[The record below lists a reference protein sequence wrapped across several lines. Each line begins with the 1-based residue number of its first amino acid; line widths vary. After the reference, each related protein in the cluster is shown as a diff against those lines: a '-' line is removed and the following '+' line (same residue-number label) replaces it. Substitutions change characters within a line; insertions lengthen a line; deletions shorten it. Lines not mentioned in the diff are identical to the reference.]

1 MQNEITTPDHHHS
14 RVLPVLLAGL
24 AGGLTEVVWIT
35 LYSSLSSTSATAVA
49 DQIATTVLPVS
60 AGGGLTPALG
70 VGIHMILSIV
80 LATAFVLA
88 LYAPIARRFG
98 ATGIFISGLTTL
110 AAVWALNFF
119 ILLPILNP
127 RFPLLMPYA
136 VTFTSKL
143 LFGAAMSW
151 VLIRTEGKQ
160 PQRRL
165 SMPPM

>member
-1 MQNEITTPDHHHS
+1 MQIENSTPDNHHS

-24 AGGLTEVVWIT
+24 AGGLTEIVWIT
-35 LYSSLSSTSATAVA
+35 LYSSLSSTSATTVA
-49 DQIATTVLPVS
+49 DQIATTVLHVS
-60 AGGGLTPALG
+60 AGVSFTPALG
-70 VGIHMILSIV
+70 VGIHMLLSIV

-88 LYAPIARRFG
+88 LYGPIARRYG
-98 ATGIFISGLTTL
+98 ATGIFISGLATL
-110 AAVWALNFF
+110 AAVWAVNFF

-151 VLIRTEGKQ
+151 VLIKSEGRKS
-160 PQRRL
+160 QRRL
-165 SMPPM
+165 SVPPM

>member
-1 MQNEITTPDHHHS
+1 MQNEITTPDHHQS
-14 RVLPVLLAGL
+14 RVLPVILAGL

-35 LYSSLSSTSATAVA
+35 CYSSLSSTSATQVA
-49 DQIATTVLPVS
+49 SQITATVMTVG
-60 AGGGLTPALG
+60 AGGSLTPALG
-70 VGIHMILSIV
+70 VGIHMILSIA
-80 LATAFVLA
+80 LATAFVMA

-110 AAVWALNFF
+110 AAVWAVNFF

-151 VLIRTEGKQ
+151 VLIRTGTKK
-160 PQRRL
+160 PQRML
-165 SMPPM
+165 SAPPM